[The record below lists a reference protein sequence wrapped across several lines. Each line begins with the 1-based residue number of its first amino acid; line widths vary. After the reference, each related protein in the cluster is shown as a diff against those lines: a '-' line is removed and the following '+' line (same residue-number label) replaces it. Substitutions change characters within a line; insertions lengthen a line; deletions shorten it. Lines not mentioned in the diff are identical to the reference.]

1 MDSFFTELGR
11 TVLARW
17 KAVNFSLAAFPQIAQ
32 DALEERPPS
41 EHVDVSELIR
51 EFLLNDEQPFQT
63 QSGFGQ
69 PELVVYDDPR
79 FYIQIL
85 FWLEGTTD
93 IHQHMF
99 SGAFHVLQ
107 GSSIHSHFRFEDAQ
121 PISSHIQV
129 GQLRIRSFWKLGRR
143 FRSSRERI
151 ASMRFSTW
159 ILHRSRWWCGP
170 IPTPVPGLNSRICH
184 RTWRWILSIATH

>member
-1 MDSFFTELGR
+1 MNPFFTGLGR

-17 KAVNFSLAAFPQIAQ
+17 KEQNFSPALFPELAR
-32 DALEERPPS
+32 DALEEQPPAKS
-41 EHVDVSELIR
+41 VDVASLVK

-85 FWLEGTTD
+85 CWLEGTTD

-99 SGAFHVLQ
+99 SGAFHVLA
-107 GSSIHSHFRFEDAQ
+107 GSSIHSRFAFEE
-121 PISSHIQV
+121 P
-129 GQLRIRSFWKLGRR
+129 
-143 FRSSRERI
+143 
-151 ASMRFSTW
+151 
-159 ILHRSRWWCGP
+159 
-170 IPTPVPGLNSRICH
+170 
-184 RTWRWILSIATH
+184 

>member
-1 MDSFFTELGR
+1 MNEFFTELGR

-17 KAVNFSLAAFPQIAQ
+17 KEKNFSLAAFPEIAQ
-32 DALEERPPS
+32 TALRERPPA
-41 EHVDVSELIR
+41 EHVDVPALIQ

-63 QSGFGQ
+63 TSGFGQ

-107 GSSIHSHFRFEDAQ
+107 GSSIHSHFEFENVQ
-121 PISSHIQV
+121 PISAHIRV
-129 GQLRIRSFWKLGRR
+129 GDLRMTSTQLLETG
-143 FRSSRERI
+143 
-151 ASMRFSTW
+151 STV
-159 ILHRSRWWCGP
+159 P
-170 IPTPVPGLNSRICH
+170 II
-184 RTWRWILSIATH
+184 